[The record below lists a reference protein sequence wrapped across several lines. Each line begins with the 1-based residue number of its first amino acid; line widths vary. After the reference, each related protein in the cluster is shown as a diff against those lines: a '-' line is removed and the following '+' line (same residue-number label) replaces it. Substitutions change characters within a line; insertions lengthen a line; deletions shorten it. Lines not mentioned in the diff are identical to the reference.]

1 VNKILLLC
9 GAVLAAGV
17 AYAAW
22 RYAQPE
28 HYGNAFT
35 GAAGVSLPELAR
47 AGDGTEPRDVRIE
60 GEVVRQCPATG
71 CWFYLD
77 DGRGNRIKVEMGK
90 VVPQLPQRLGSR
102 AIVEGRKVEMGAE
115 AVFAGNGVEFR

>member
-1 VNKILLLC
+1 MKKILGLC
-9 GAVLAAGV
+9 VVVLIGGI

-22 RYAQPE
+22 QWSQPE

-35 GAAGVSLPELAR
+35 GAPPVALLDLGRAAGS
-47 AGDGTEPRDVRIE
+47 GDSRDVLIE

-77 DGRGNRIKVEMGK
+77 DGRGNRVKVELGK
-90 VVPQLPQRLGSR
+90 VVPGLPQRLGSR
-102 AIVEGRKVEMGAE
+102 AVVEGRMVRMGE
-115 AVFAGNGVEFR
+115 ELVFAGNGVEFQ